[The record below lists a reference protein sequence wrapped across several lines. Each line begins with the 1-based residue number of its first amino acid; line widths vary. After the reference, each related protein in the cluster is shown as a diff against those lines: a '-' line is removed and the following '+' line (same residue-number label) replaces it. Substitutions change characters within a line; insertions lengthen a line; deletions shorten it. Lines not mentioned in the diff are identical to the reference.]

1 MILNYLILVKGDKL
15 MNTFWNEYKG
25 MKDDLEDINKI
36 MIENVKTS
44 EKYIE
49 EPLVELIDSGGK
61 MLRPA
66 FLLLASKFGEY
77 NEKKHKN
84 LAAVI
89 EMLHMATLIHDDII
103 DESKLRRGN
112 ITIQSKYGKDSAVYM
127 GDFLFS
133 KCFLMLSEEYSME
146 NIRMISQA
154 IAKICIGE
162 IRQYHFRFSRDIS
175 LKRYLKIISGKTAAL
190 FAMSFIVGA
199 KEAECDDKLAKKLGK
214 VGYNIGM
221 AFQILDDILD
231 YTASEKTM
239 GKSIKNDLKQGFFTL
254 PLIYALLEGD
264 KRLEELI
271 EKEEINDKD
280 VSKIISI
287 VKNSNAIKRS
297 QKLAIKYTDRAFKQI
312 KGLPDKESKK
322 VIYDITEKLLK
333 RKY

>member
-1 MILNYLILVKGDKL
+1 
-15 MNTFWNEYKG
+15 MNTFWDNYQGIKNE
-25 MKDDLEDINKI
+25 LQDINRI

-49 EPLVELIDSGGK
+49 EPLIDLINSGGK

-66 FLLLASKFGEY
+66 FLLLSSKFGEY
-77 NEKKHKN
+77 NKDKHEN

-112 ITIQSKYGKDSAVYM
+112 ITIQSKYGKDTAVYM

-133 KCFLMLSEEYSME
+133 KCFLMLSEEYSIE
-146 NIRMISQA
+146 NIKKISQA

-162 IRQYHFRFSRDIS
+162 IRQYHFRFRQDVS

-190 FAMSFIVGA
+190 FAMSFVVGA
-199 KEAECDDKLAKKLGK
+199 KEANCSEKLSKKLGK
-214 VGYNIGM
+214 IGYNIGM
-221 AFQILDDILD
+221 AFQIIDDILD
-231 YTASEKTM
+231 YTANEKVM

-254 PLIYALLEGD
+254 PLIYALLEGNEE
-264 KRLEELI
+264 LEELTQR
-271 EKEEINDKD
+271 EKINDED
-280 VSKIISI
+280 VSKIIDI
-287 VKNSNAIKRS
+287 VRNSGGIKSAR
-297 QKLAIKYTDRAFKQI
+297 KLAIKYTKRAFDDI
-312 KGLPDKESKK
+312 KLLPENESKK
-322 VIYDITEKLLK
+322 IIYEITEKLLK

>member
-1 MILNYLILVKGDKL
+1 
-15 MNTFWNEYKG
+15 MNTFWDNYQGIKNE
-25 MKDDLEDINKI
+25 LQDINRI

-49 EPLVELIDSGGK
+49 EPLIDLINSGGK

-66 FLLLASKFGEY
+66 FLLLSSKFGEY
-77 NEKKHKN
+77 NKDKHEN

-112 ITIQSKYGKDSAVYM
+112 ITIQSKYGKDTAVYM

-133 KCFLMLSEEYSME
+133 KCFLMLSEEYSIE
-146 NIRMISQA
+146 NIKKISQA

-162 IRQYHFRFSRDIS
+162 IRQYHFRFRQDVS

-190 FAMSFIVGA
+190 FAMSFVVGA
-199 KEAECDDKLAKKLGK
+199 KEANCSEKLSKKLGK
-214 VGYNIGM
+214 IGYNIGM
-221 AFQILDDILD
+221 AFQIIDDILD
-231 YTASEKTM
+231 YTANEKVM

-254 PLIYALLEGD
+254 PLIYALLEGNEE
-264 KRLEELI
+264 LEELTQR
-271 EKEEINDKD
+271 EKINDED
-280 VSKIISI
+280 VSKIIDI
-287 VKNSNAIKRS
+287 VRNSGGIKSAR
-297 QKLAIKYTDRAFKQI
+297 KLAIKYTKRAFDDI
-312 KGLPDKESKK
+312 KLLAENESKK
-322 VIYDITEKLLK
+322 IIYEITEKLLK